1 MIVRATQKTESSTA
15 AENDHD
21 MHDDS
26 ADENSMKIELV
37 EATPDQ
43 MSLVVL
49 TIEELEY

>member
-1 MIVRATQKTESSTA
+1 MRATQKTESSSA
-15 AENDHD
+15 AANDND
-21 MHDDS
+21 SNEDES
-26 ADENSMKIELV
+26 ADENSMKLELV